1 MRSIVFVS
9 LLALFAFAAS
19 PAYAA
24 GAGDPVADG
33 YGPSHFS
40 VGLQIGADALASSGH
55 AVAGFGMLIPV
66 EYAFTVGPGAL
77 AIQSG
82 FGLSAGEGGF
92 VTIEIPFG
100 ARYKIKLPVKGLFVY
115 PFLQIGPAFT
125 AKPSGSVGG
134 FLQVGAGAAYMVHR
148 YVELIFQPLGL
159 GAVFGSYGGTSGGV
173 FYYTFRVGAQFHF

>member
-1 MRSIVFVS
+1 MRSIVFAS
-9 LLALFAFAAS
+9 FLALFATAAA

-24 GAGDPVADG
+24 EDNASLG

-40 VGLQIGADALASSGH
+40 VGLQIGADVIASGWYSTAL
-55 AVAGFGMLIPV
+55 FGMLIPV
-66 EYAFTVGPGAL
+66 EYTFTLGPGAL

-82 FGLSAGEGGF
+82 FGLAAAEGW
-92 VTIEIPFG
+92 VTIQIPFG

-125 AKPSGSVGG
+125 AKPTGAVGG
-134 FLQVGAGAAYMVHR
+134 FLQAGGGVSYFVHPN
-148 YVELIFQPLGL
+148 VELVAQPIGL
-159 GAVFGSYGGTSGGV
+159 GAMFGNWGGYSGGV